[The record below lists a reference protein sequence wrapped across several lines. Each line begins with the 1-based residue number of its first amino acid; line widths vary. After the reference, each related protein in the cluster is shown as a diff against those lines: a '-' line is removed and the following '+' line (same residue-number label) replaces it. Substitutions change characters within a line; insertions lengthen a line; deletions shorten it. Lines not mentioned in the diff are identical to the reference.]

1 MNRIKDNLQIV
12 AASLLAWSAIALLA
26 PLQSSALAQTK
37 SKASAS
43 SSLSESAPDEAFRQA
58 RTAMLKGDSATF
70 ERVSSAA
77 AKHELATYIDYWRLR
92 LRLSA
97 NTEPDLGALNE
108 DVGRYINANKTSVAA
123 DLLRRDWMLALGK
136 RGDWVRFEAV
146 QSDWVLDDD
155 RQAQCYGQL
164 LSVKKQAVI
173 DTSIREQLLT
183 TAGFGD
189 GCNALVAGMAGLG
202 KLSKADVAAR
212 LYIAAETS
220 ALGAARKLA
229 ELHPAFSQPLFES
242 ALVRPSQVLA
252 ASATVGSDQGSK
264 ELLVFA
270 LVRLAVSDPE
280 AAAQDMQ
287 VERKLSDAD
296 KAFVWAQIAASGAKK
311 TREKSSVWAAKAM
324 ELKPKNTVPWSDDTL
339 GWTARAALRAGDFKT
354 LALAIDAMG
363 SEAKKDPTWVYWRAK
378 AIVANGGARE
388 EADKLFRSIAG
399 GLHFYGQLSGEEIGR
414 LVMAPAAAQPPVMD
428 EVVSAVVNGS
438 AVKRALQFYDL
449 GMYFEGNREWNFALR
464 QLDDRQLA
472 ALAQWAQNKKIFHR
486 TVSTADRTQSIHD
499 FSLRYIMPF
508 KAEVVAAAKK
518 EGLDPAFVYG
528 LIRQESRF
536 LMDARSHVGASGLMQ
551 IMPATARWIA
561 KRLGVQGFEP
571 SQLSDIDLNTQFGTY
586 YLKTVMDGLEG
597 SPLLASAA
605 YNAGPNRP
613 RLWRSTLPAKIEG
626 AAFAETIPFTET
638 RDYVKKVLLNAAWY
652 GSLLTGQPQSLK
664 TRLGEVVPK
673 VSVAADTP

>member
-1 MNRIKDNLQIV
+1 MNRIKFNIQKTAVFVLALTTIV
-12 AASLLAWSAIALLA
+12 LAVLF
-26 PLQSSALAQTK
+26 QSTAHAQAK
-37 SKASAS
+37 SKPSA
-43 SSLSESAPDEAFRQA
+43 LSESAPDEAFRQA
-58 RTAMLKGDSATF
+58 RAAMLKGDSATF
-70 ERVSSAA
+70 EKVSGVA
-77 AKHELATYIDYWRLR
+77 AKHELATYIEYWRLR

-97 NTEPDLGALNE
+97 NTEADLGGLND
-108 DVGRYINANKTSVAA
+108 DVGRYIAANKNSVAA

-164 LSVKKQAVI
+164 LSVKKQPVVDPA
-173 DTSIREQLLT
+173 IREQLLT
-183 TAGFGD
+183 TANFSE

-212 LYIAAETS
+212 LFIAAETS
-220 ALGAARKLA
+220 ALSGARKLA
-229 ELHPAFSQPLFES
+229 ELHPAFAVPLFET
-242 ALVRPSQVLA
+242 ALSKPNQVLA
-252 ASATVGSDQGSK
+252 GNTAGSK
-264 ELLVFA
+264 ELTVFA

-280 AAAQDMQ
+280 VAAEAMQ
-287 VERKLSDAD
+287 MDRKLSDAD
-296 KAFVWAQIAASGAKK
+296 KSFVWAQIAASGAKK
-311 TREKSSVWAAKAM
+311 TRQKSSAWAAQAM
-324 ELKPKNTVPWSDDTL
+324 ELRPKNAGLWSDDTL

-378 AIVANGGARE
+378 SIVASGGARD

-399 GLHFYGQLSGEEIGR
+399 GLSFYGQLAGEEIGQ
-414 LVMAPAAAQPPVMD
+414 LVMAPAVAQPPVMD
-428 EVVSAVVNGS
+428 EVVSAVVSGP

-464 QLDDRQLA
+464 TLNDRQLA
-472 ALAQWAQNKKIFHR
+472 ALAQWAQTKKIYHR

-499 FSLRYIMPF
+499 FTLRYIMPF
-508 KAEVVAAAKK
+508 KAEVVSAAKK
-518 EGLDPAFVYG
+518 EGLDPAWVYG

-561 KRLGVQGFEP
+561 KRLGVQGFET
-571 SQLSDIDLNTQFGTY
+571 SQLGDIDLNTQFGTY

-673 VSVAADTP
+673 ASVAADTP

>member
-1 MNRIKDNLQIV
+1 MSRVKFNIKKVTINACAFI
-12 AASLLAWSAIALLA
+12 AIALLA

-37 SKASAS
+37 SKS
-43 SSLSESAPDEAFRQA
+43 SGSSESSPEEAFRQA
-58 RTAMLKGDSATF
+58 RMAMLKGDSTTF
-70 ERVSSAA
+70 ERVSGVA

-97 NTEPDLGALNE
+97 STEPDLGVLND
-108 DVGRYINANKTSVAA
+108 DVGRYITANKNSVAA

-146 QSDWVLDDD
+146 QSEWVLDDD

-164 LSVKKQAVI
+164 LSVKKQAVL
-173 DTSIREQLLT
+173 DPMIREQLLT
-183 TAGFGD
+183 TAGFGE
-189 GCNALVAGMAGLG
+189 GCNALAAGMAGLG
-202 KLSKADVAAR
+202 KLSKPDVAAR
-212 LYIAAETS
+212 LYIAAES
-220 ALGAARKLA
+220 SSLGAARKLSD
-229 ELHPAFSQPLFES
+229 LHPGFAGPLFET
-242 ALVRPSQVLA
+242 ALVKPAQALA
-252 ASATVGSDQGSK
+252 NGGQLLSK
-264 ELLVFA
+264 ELAILA

-280 AAAQDMQ
+280 AAAEAVQ
-287 VERKLSDAD
+287 VERRLTDVDRS
-296 KAFVWAQIAASGAKK
+296 FVWAQIAASGAKK

-324 ELKPKNTVPWSDDTL
+324 ELRPKNAGLWSDDTL

-354 LALAIDAMG
+354 IALAIDAMG
-363 SEAKKDPTWVYWRAK
+363 SEVKKDPTWVYWRAK
-378 AIVANGGARE
+378 AIGANGGSRE
-388 EADKLFRSIAG
+388 EADQLFRTIAG
-399 GLHFYGQLSGEEIGR
+399 GLNFYGQLAGEEVGQ
-414 LVMAPAAAQPPVMD
+414 LVMAPAVAQPPVMD
-428 EVVSAVVNGS
+428 EVVSAVVTGS

-464 QLDDRQLA
+464 QLNDRQLA
-472 ALAQWAQNKKIFHR
+472 ALAQWAQTKKIFHR
-486 TVSTADRTQSIHD
+486 TVSTADRTQSVHD
-499 FSLRYIMPF
+499 FTLRYIMPF
-508 KAEVVAAAKK
+508 KSEVVAASKK
-518 EGLDPAFVYG
+518 EGLDPAWVYG

-536 LMDARSHVGASGLMQ
+536 LIDARSHVGASGLMQ

-561 KRLGVQGFEP
+561 KRLGVQGFET
-571 SQLSDIDLNTQFGTY
+571 SQLGDIDLNTQFGTY

-613 RLWRSTLPAKIEG
+613 RQWRSTLPAKIEG

-652 GSLLTGQPQSLK
+652 GSILTGQPQSLK